1 MILRI
6 SLRFVF
12 VAGSMQECFSNGE
25 LDIITRVPLL
35 FMPRKVEIHNKA
47 TEIMD
52 WFADNSQPLKR
63 TTVMVDEAAITGD
76 LQATDVRFHRS
87 RESDSLS

>member
-1 MILRI
+1 
-6 SLRFVF
+6 
-12 VAGSMQECFSNGE
+12 MQECFSNGE
-25 LDIITRVPLL
+25 LDIIARVPLL

-76 LQATDVRFHRS
+76 LQATDERFHRS